1 MQGTKPRI
9 MIVEDEFVVAEDIRE
24 CLEHLGYAISS
35 TASSGEEALERIEQD
50 APDLILMD
58 IVLTGE
64 IDGIETARRI
74 AGRHHIPII
83 FLTAHSEDTMVL
95 RAKMI
100 EPYGYILKPFDDRSL
115 HVNLEI
121 ALHRAQT
128 DRQLREDERKFREFV
143 EGTDDLIIR
152 IDRRGNPAYMNPAA
166 MRILGPQSEE
176 RSRPTILEFLHPED
190 RGTME
195 RILYTWMKGR
205 KDDMSIENRIID
217 QDGTV
222 RDMLWQMNW
231 YSDDRGEVAGMNM
244 IGRDITEL
252 KKGED
257 DLKEINTH
265 LRESLAKIKRLSG
278 CYSMCGHCKK
288 IRDEKGQWR
297 HVEEY
302 IRTFSDA
309 DIIHTIC
316 LECLKKIYPDIY
328 HKDVGGKKG

>member
-24 CLEHLGYAISS
+24 CLEHLGYTISS
-35 TASSGEEALERIEQD
+35 TASSGKEALERIEQD
-50 APDLILMD
+50 PPDLILMD

-64 IDGIETARRI
+64 IDGIETAHRI
-74 AGRHHIPII
+74 AERHNIPII
-83 FLTAHSEDTMVL
+83 FLTAHSDDTILL

-100 EPYGYILKPFDDRSL
+100 GPYGYILKPFDDRSL

-121 ALHRAQT
+121 ALHRART
-128 DRQLREDERKFREFV
+128 DREIRDNERKFREFV

-152 IDRRGNPAYMNPAA
+152 IDKQGDLVYMNPAA
-166 MRILGPQSEE
+166 ARVLDPQSGKLN
-176 RSRPTILEFLHPED
+176 RATIMDFLHPDD
-190 RGTME
+190 RGKME
-195 RILYTWMKGR
+195 WILYNRMKDR
-205 KDDMSIENRIID
+205 RDDMSIENRIID
-217 QDGTV
+217 QNGAA
-222 RDMLWQMNW
+222 RDMLWEINW
-231 YSDDRGEVAGMNM
+231 YCDNRGNVAGMNM

-257 DLKEINTH
+257 DLKEINRH
-265 LRESLAKIKRLSG
+265 LRESLAKIKQLSG
-278 CYSMCGHCKK
+278 CYSICGHCKR
-288 IRDEKGQWR
+288 IRDDKGQWR

-309 DIIHTIC
+309 DLIHTIC

-328 HKDVGGKKG
+328 HKDVGGKRI